1 MFIILALYQRVDY
14 RQHRRRNKLKRC
26 CVGRRGTHRGFG
38 HGDTSVTHLAGLPT
52 INMELDDLS
61 QSGIRRIANYS
72 PYLDQLAGFA
82 SDMGLKQ
89 RSNLVH
95 LEQCLH
101 SEWSLGQN
109 TILSWTSLDDG
120 ILILV
125 VPHYAIAEY
134 TASPSNDPRIPAR
147 VSARF
152 VTELISGSRQLT
164 LTQMQKVARLL
175 EVEPRFIPLR
185 QPLTD
190 HPVEKEIIE
199 RMIRRYGINYVAS
212 RAVTLFDIVG
222 FSLLTPFEQMTQLN
236 SLSYSL
242 NSAHAKM
249 LEQDVGIDF
258 ARSSSGDGFYIWN
271 RDQGLEANVNL
282 YHFMHIVLAD
292 NAIARSKSV
301 SKAVPRLRACFHVGS
316 CYEFHQA
323 EGLNPT
329 IHNYIVG
336 DVTIEL
342 ARMIEA
348 AMPGQ
353 ILVGDFFAEL
363 SGQNGFEES
372 QVNLDAIAFLRRAQG
387 NLSKLSGLELSG
399 ERVSAIK
406 CYLTGERQGN
416 TGEFDI
422 RRLKIRD
429 KHGLER
435 TAYNAKVNIY
445 RDTAEPILLGIEDR
459 KLAVNGRIS

>member
-1 MFIILALYQRVDY
+1 MDLE
-14 RQHRRRNKLKRC
+14 N
-26 CVGRRGTHRGFG
+26 
-38 HGDTSVTHLAGLPT
+38 
-52 INMELDDLS
+52 LS
-61 QSGIRRIANYS
+61 QSGIRRIADYS
-72 PYLDQLAGFA
+72 PYLDQFAGLANE
-82 SDMGLKQ
+82 MGLRE

-95 LEQCLH
+95 LERCLH
-101 SEWSLGQN
+101 DAWSLGQN
-109 TILSWTSLDDG
+109 SILSWCPLDEG

-134 TASPSNDPRIPAR
+134 TATSETEPGMPQK
-147 VSARF
+147 VSAAF
-152 VTELISGSRQLT
+152 ITELISGDRQLT

-175 EVEPRFIPLR
+175 DIEAKYVRLR
-185 QPLTD
+185 QALSNHQIETQ
-190 HPVEKEIIE
+190 IIE
-199 RMIRRYGINYVAS
+199 KMIRRYGINYVAS

-249 LEQDVGIDF
+249 LELDVGINF

-282 YHFMHIVLAD
+282 YHFMHLVLAD
-292 NAIARSKSV
+292 NAIASSKTTTR
-301 SKAVPRLRACFHVGS
+301 AVPKLRACFHVGT

-329 IHNYIVG
+329 IHNFIVG

-353 ILVGDFFAEL
+353 ILVGDFMAEI
-363 SGQNGFEES
+363 SGAPNGECES
-372 QVNLDAIAFLRRAQG
+372 QVNLDAVSFLQRAQV
-387 NLSKLSGLELSG
+387 NLTKLSGLEISG
-399 ERVSAIK
+399 ERVTAIK
-406 CYLTGERQGN
+406 CYLTGERLES
-416 TGEFDI
+416 GEFNI
-422 RRLKIRD
+422 RRLHIKD
-429 KHGLER
+429 KHGLTR
-435 TAYNAKVNIY
+435 TAYNAKINIY
-445 RDTAEPILLGIEDR
+445 RDTAQPILLGIEDK
-459 KLAVNGRIS
+459 KLAEAIQPNAP

>member
-1 MFIILALYQRVDY
+1 
-14 RQHRRRNKLKRC
+14 
-26 CVGRRGTHRGFG
+26 
-38 HGDTSVTHLAGLPT
+38 
-52 INMELDDLS
+52 MEYDDLS
-61 QSGIRRIANYS
+61 QSGIRRVANYS

-82 SDMGLKQ
+82 NEMGLRQ

-95 LEQCLH
+95 LERCLH
-101 SEWSLGQN
+101 DQWALGQN
-109 TILSWTSLDDG
+109 SILSWTPLDDG
-120 ILILV
+120 ILVLV

-134 TASPSNDPRIPAR
+134 TAVPAADAPNAHR
-147 VSARF
+147 VSENF
-152 VTELISGSRQLT
+152 IMELISGERQLT

-175 EVEPRFIPLR
+175 NVEPRYLALR
-185 QPLTD
+185 QPLTG
-190 HPVEKEIIE
+190 HAVETQIIE
-199 RMIRRYGINYVAS
+199 KMIRRYGINYVAS

-249 LEQDVGIDF
+249 LEKDININF

-271 RDQGLEANVNL
+271 RDHGLEANLNL

-292 NAIARSKSV
+292 NAIARSKAT

-329 IHNYIVG
+329 IHDFIVG

-348 AMPGQ
+348 AVPGQ
-353 ILVGDFFAEL
+353 ILVGEFLADLTGMPNEHA
-363 SGQNGFEES
+363 ES
-372 QVNLDAIAFLRRAQG
+372 QVHLDAVNFLARAQG
-387 NLSKLSGLELSG
+387 SLEKLSGLELSG
-399 ERVSAIK
+399 EKVSGIK
-406 CYLTGERQGN
+406 CYLTGERLES
-416 TGEFDI
+416 GEFSVRKLQI
-422 RRLKIRD
+422 KD
-429 KHGLER
+429 KHGLSR
-435 TAYNAKVNIY
+435 VAYNAKVNIY
-445 RDTAEPILLGIEDR
+445 RDHAHPILLGIEDR
-459 KLAVNGRIS
+459 KLAEIRPIY

>member
-1 MFIILALYQRVDY
+1 MD
-14 RQHRRRNKLKRC
+14 
-26 CVGRRGTHRGFG
+26 
-38 HGDTSVTHLAGLPT
+38 
-52 INMELDDLS
+52 LDDLS
-61 QSGIRRIANYS
+61 KSGIRRIANYS
-72 PYLDQLAGFA
+72 PYLDQLAGLA
-82 SDMGLKQ
+82 NDMGLRQ

-95 LEQCLH
+95 LESCLH
-101 SEWSLGQN
+101 DHWSLGQN
-109 TILSWTSLDDG
+109 YILSWAPLDDG
-120 ILILV
+120 LLILV

-134 TASPSNDPRIPAR
+134 TAAPTDDPRLPKR
-147 VSARF
+147 VSAAF
-152 VTELISGSRQLT
+152 ITELISGDRQLSIA
-164 LTQMQKVARLL
+164 QIQKVAKLL
-175 EVEPRFIPLR
+175 DIQTTFIALR
-185 QPLTD
+185 QPLTG
-190 HPVEKEIIE
+190 HAAETQIIE
-199 RMIRRYGINYVAS
+199 RMIHRYGVNYVAS

-271 RDQGLEANVNL
+271 RDHGLEANVNL

-292 NAIARSKSV
+292 NAIARSKAV

-329 IHNYIVG
+329 IHDFIVG

-353 ILVGDFFAEL
+353 ILVGEFVAEA
-363 SGQNGFEES
+363 SGQANSEEDS
-372 QVNLDAIAFLRRAQG
+372 QVNLDAVTFLQRAQG

-399 ERVSAIK
+399 EKVTAIK
-406 CYLTGERQGN
+406 CYLTGERQDNGDFN
-416 TGEFDI
+416 I
-422 RRLKIRD
+422 RRLNIKD
-429 KHGLER
+429 KHGLSR
-435 TAYNAKVNIY
+435 TAFNAKVNIY
-445 RDTAEPILLGIEDR
+445 RELAQPILLGIEDK
-459 KLAVNGRIS
+459 KLAPTEPPPTRGSEK

>member
-1 MFIILALYQRVDY
+1 
-14 RQHRRRNKLKRC
+14 
-26 CVGRRGTHRGFG
+26 
-38 HGDTSVTHLAGLPT
+38 
-52 INMELDDLS
+52 MELDDLS
-61 QSGIRRIANYS
+61 QSGIRRVANYS
-72 PYLDQLAGFA
+72 PYLDQLAGLA
-82 SDMGLKQ
+82 NEMGLKQ

-95 LEQCLH
+95 LEQCLN

-109 TILSWTSLDDG
+109 TILSWSPLDDG

-134 TASPSNDPRIPAR
+134 TAAPTEDPRIGR
-147 VSARF
+147 KVSARF
-152 VTELISGSRQLT
+152 ITELISGSRQLT

-175 EVEPRFIPLR
+175 EVEPRFVALR
-185 QPLTD
+185 QRLSEN
-190 HPVEKEIIE
+190 PVETQIIE

-222 FSLLTPFEQMTQLN
+222 FGLLTPFEQMTQLN

-249 LEQDVGIDF
+249 LELDVGIDF

-292 NAIARSKSV
+292 NAIARSKSI

-329 IHNYIVG
+329 IHNFIVG

-363 SGQNGFEES
+363 PEQPNEPTDS
-372 QVNLDAIAFLRRAQG
+372 QVNLDAVAFLKRAQG
-387 NLSKLSGLELSG
+387 NLANLSGLELSG

-406 CYLTGERQGN
+406 CYLTGERQV

-422 RRLKIRD
+422 RRLRITD

-435 TAYNAKVNIY
+435 MAYNAKVNIY
-445 RDTAEPILLGIEDR
+445 RETAEPILLGIEDK
-459 KLAVNGRIS
+459 KLETGGHRFQPPDVA